1 MQSGLKFELAQ
12 MVESAIVA
20 EGSAARL
27 SKKIVTAVRR
37 LDPQTGDDVNGID
50 PRTLKKLA
58 ADDPTVQLSAAQLRM
73 LDAYFAPRGMS
84 LAVRPLLA
92 SHSILPHV
100 ARSEKMLFL
109 LGAYPRKEEMRID
122 VSHWDFKSVTHL
134 VNAMNSR
141 APRAGYT
148 MEEVI
153 YQDGMAPTEFSRQS
167 WFRRIADDTSII
179 AIGSSRVNHAAEYLL
194 SEMFPSIDS
203 RPFVFTSS
211 DGSPSFQSAFWLP
224 FNRFAA
230 LGKRRGIK
238 LDDRASDILRNHSS
252 GARALVADKNLFVSD
267 PLLRVSPR
275 SEGNS
280 VGESFKTYGIVA
292 VQRRAAGGIWVAV
305 CGLSGPGTFGSACA
319 IDTAVGLMPH
329 VTPGRHSEPL
339 WVVVE
344 IGVQRKPE
352 SADPREVVS
361 QQIIYP
367 LLAG

>member
-1 MQSGLKFELAQ
+1 
-12 MVESAIVA
+12 MVANAIA
-20 EGSAARL
+20 FEGSADKL
-27 SKKIVTAVRR
+27 SKKIISAVRM
-37 LDPQTGDDVNGID
+37 LHPKAADDITGID
-50 PRTLKKLA
+50 PRTLKKIA

-73 LDAYFAPRGMS
+73 LDAYFAPKGMS

-109 LGAYPRKEEMRID
+109 LGAHPRKEEKRID
-122 VSHWDFKSVTHL
+122 LSHWDFKSVTHL

-153 YQDGMAPTEFSRQS
+153 YHDGMAPAEFSRQS
-167 WFRRIADDTSII
+167 WFRRITDDTSIV
-179 AIGSSRVNHAAEYLL
+179 AIGSSRVNHAAEHMLG
-194 SEMFPSIDS
+194 EMFPDPAS

-211 DGSPSFQSAFWLP
+211 DNSPSFQSSFWLP

-230 LGKRRGIK
+230 LAKRRGLR
-238 LDDRASDILRNHSS
+238 LDDRVTDLLGNRNS
-252 GARALVADKNLFVSD
+252 GVRALIADKALFVSD
-267 PLLRVSPR
+267 PLASRSPETGG
-275 SEGNS
+275 SDVWEN
-280 VGESFKTYGIVA
+280 FTTYGIVA

-305 CGLSGPGTFGSACA
+305 CGLSGPATFGSACA
-319 IDTAVGLMPH
+319 IDTAIGLLPH
-329 VTPGRHSEPL
+329 VKPGRHSDPS

-344 IGVQRKPE
+344 TEVRPRPE
-352 SADPREVVS
+352 YADPREVVN

-367 LLAG
+367 SPAG